1 MTVKNDPIVVT
12 NISCVSMMCI
22 HIYIYMYIYIHM
34 YMYIYMY
41 VYVYIYIY
49 ICICIYICMCIY
61 IYVCIHVQY
70 VIYMY
75 VYIMRYQE
83 MTEKNPTWTGMRDGF
98 FSPISHESFVLRV
111 SSFHTN
117 DGS

>member
-22 HIYIYMYIYIHM
+22 HIYIY
-34 YMYIYMY
+34 
-41 VYVYIYIY
+41 
-49 ICICIYICMCIY
+49 ICICIYIYICMYIY
-61 IYVCIHVQY
+61 ICIHVQY